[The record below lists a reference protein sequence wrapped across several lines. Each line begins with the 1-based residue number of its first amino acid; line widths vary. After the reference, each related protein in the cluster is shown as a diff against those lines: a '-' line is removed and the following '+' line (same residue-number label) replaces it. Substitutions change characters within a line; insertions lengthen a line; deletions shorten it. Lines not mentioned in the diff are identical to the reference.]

1 MEGESQRQVLIPTEH
16 VVHLA
21 QLAGLDLRGRTE
33 KVALALAG
41 IMEMVRRV
49 ERLELGDA
57 PPATTFDARWVR
69 R

>member
-1 MEGESQRQVLIPTEH
+1 MEGESQGQVLISPER
-16 VVHLA
+16 VMHLA
-21 QLAGLDLRGRTE
+21 QLAGLDLRDRTE
-33 KVALALAG
+33 KVAAALAG

-57 PPATTFDARWVR
+57 PPATAFDARWVR